1 MTRIKLEYVHEY
13 RSRERTYYYFR
24 RRGFKRVRLPGLP
37 GSAEF
42 MAAYQQA
49 LSASQPK
56 EIGAN
61 RTRPGT
67 VNAAVVGFYQCL
79 AFRETAMGT
88 QLLRRRILEHFRA
101 DHGDKRIATLPP
113 EFIRR
118 MLDRMGPGAA
128 RNWLKTLR
136 ALLDFAVARD
146 SPATIQRAVSSWRK

>member
-1 MTRIKLEYVHEY
+1 MTRIRLEYVHEY

-67 VNAAVVGFYQCL
+67 VNAAVVGYYHCL

-88 QLLRRRILEHFRA
+88 ATPATPHP
-101 DHGDKRIATLPP
+101 GTLP
-113 EFIRR
+113 RR
-118 MLDRMGPGAA
+118 PRRQEHSNAA
-128 RNWLKTLR
+128 TGIHK
-136 ALLDFAVARD
+136 AHA
-146 SPATIQRAVSSWRK
+146 